1 MAYTI
6 QGSSQFTT
14 QFPPGT
20 VNIKFSQLRNV
31 FKGPIGTQL
40 PVGIVTT
47 TGEIRA
53 RELLRN
59 TNTSDPDPILPDAT
73 ENTQVSTASNWKTS
87 QMRGT
92 IKFYVIDQTVSTTND
107 NGATLSAPGFDFN
120 GLDWNNN
127 LTKSIRKFATVSGTC
142 GSNGNAAPAV
152 RVSAS
157 SNNMTVVVNSTAR
170 IYGGGGAGSGTYLQS
185 GSVGGVALQV
195 DSAQGQVQVYI
206 AAGSNTYG
214 GGGGG
219 ARGSAGLQGQ
229 AGTCPR
235 DEFYT
240 SGGNCGGCPGCA
252 GGWTQYNC
260 YSSGG
265 NDCDCGKG
273 GCGNRN
279 YFSQCTRTVFDPK
292 DGAPR
297 GEGGNGATGRGYNNF
312 SASLVGTNGTAGTS
326 GGCDTYPPAPGGSG
340 TTGETGGSGGD
351 WGSNGS
357 ATTTA
362 ATILLTGNGAAAVSA
377 GRAISKSGAGPGT
390 GSGNYAILST
400 STLTSTELKGFYQP

>member
-31 FKGPIGTQL
+31 FKGPLGTQL

-59 TNTSDPDPILPDAT
+59 TNTSDPDPILPDST
-73 ENTQVSTASNWKTS
+73 ENVGVSTASNWKAS

-107 NGATLSAPGFDFN
+107 NNGTPSAPGFDFD
-120 GLDWNNN
+120 GLNWNNN

-142 GSNGNAAPAV
+142 GSVSFQSPAV
-152 RVSAS
+152 RVSTS
-157 SNNMTVVVNSTAR
+157 TNNMTVVVNSTAR
-170 IYGGGGAGSGTYLQS
+170 IYGGAGSGVGAYLTN
-185 GSVGGVALQV
+185 GTPGGVALQV
-195 DSAQGQVQVYI
+195 DSAQGIVNVYI

-219 ARGSAGLQGQ
+219 PRGSAGVQGQ
-229 AGTCPR
+229 SGTCPR
-235 DEFYT
+235 DEYYT

-252 GGWTQYNC
+252 GGWTEYQC
-260 YSSGG
+260 ACAGG
-265 NDCDCGKG
+265 NDCNCGKG
-273 GCGNRN
+273 GCGSKTC
-279 YFSQCTRTVFDPK
+279 YSYCTRTVYDVR

-312 SASLVGTNGTAGTS
+312 SASLVGTNGTAGTP
-326 GGCDTYPPAPGGSG
+326 GGCYTYPNAPGGSG
-340 TTGETGGSGGD
+340 TTGETGGTGGD
-351 WGSNGS
+351 WGSDGV
-357 ATTTA
+357 ATTAA
-362 ATILLTGNGAAAVSA
+362 ATILLTGNGASGGSG
-377 GRAISKSGAGPGT
+377 GRAISRTGSNPGT

-400 STLTSTELKGFYQP
+400 STLTSTELKGYYQS

>member
-31 FKGPIGTQL
+31 FRGPTGTQL

-92 IKFYVIDQTVSTTND
+92 IKFYVIDQTVSTTNN

-157 SNNMTVVVNSTAR
+157 SNNMTVVMNSTAR

-195 DSAQGQVQVYI
+195 DSAQGAVKVYI

-214 GGGGG
+214 GGSGG
-219 ARGSAGLQGQ
+219 ARGSAGVQGQ
-229 AGTCPR
+229 SGTCPR
-235 DEFYT
+235 DEYYQ
-240 SGGNCGGCPGCA
+240 SGNNCGSCPGCA
-252 GGWTQYNC
+252 PGWTQYDC
-260 YSSGG
+260 GG
-265 NDCDCGKG
+265 FLGCNCGKG
-273 GCGNRN
+273 GCGTNV
-279 YFSQCTRTVFDPK
+279 YYSLCTRTVFDPK
-292 DGAPR
+292 SGAPR

-326 GGCDTYPPAPGGSG
+326 GGCSTYSPAPGGNG
-340 TTGETGGSGGD
+340 TTGQTGGSGGD

-357 ATTTA
+357 ATSTA
-362 ATILLTGNGAAAVSA
+362 ATILLTGNGAAASSA
-377 GRAISKSGAGPGT
+377 GRAISRTGAGPGT

-400 STLTSTELKGFYQP
+400 STLTSELKGFYQP

>member
-14 QFPPGT
+14 QFSPGT

-31 FKGPIGTQL
+31 FKGSLGTQL

-73 ENTQVSTASNWKTS
+73 ENTQVSTASNWKVS

-92 IKFYVIDQTVSTTND
+92 IKFYVIDQTVSTAND
-107 NGATLSAPGFDFN
+107 NGATLSAPGFDFD
-120 GLDWNNN
+120 GLNWNNN

-152 RVSAS
+152 RMSTS

-170 IYGGGGAGSGTYLQS
+170 IYGGGGSGSGTYNQS
-185 GSVGGVALQV
+185 GSAGGVALQV
-195 DSAQGQVQVYI
+195 DSAQGTVKVYI
-206 AAGSNTYG
+206 AAGSNTYA

-219 ARGSAGLQGQ
+219 ARGSAGIQGQ
-229 AGTCPR
+229 SGVCP
-235 DEFYT
+235 ENQTYT
-240 SGGNCGGCPGCA
+240 TGFNCGSCPGCG
-252 GGWTQYNC
+252 GGWNQQSCNFGPGC
-260 YSSGG
+260 
-265 NDCDCGKG
+265 NCGKG
-273 GCGNRN
+273 GCSSSFF
-279 YFSQCTRTVFDPK
+279 YSVCTRTVYNARS
-292 DGAPR
+292 GAPR

-312 SASLVGTNGTAGTS
+312 SASLTGTNGTAGTS
-326 GGCDTYPPAPGGSG
+326 GGCNTYAPAPGGNG
-340 TTGETGGSGGD
+340 TNAETGGSGGD
-351 WGSNGS
+351 WGDGGS

-362 ATILLTGNGAAAVSA
+362 ATILLTGNGAVSSSA
-377 GRAISKSGAGPGT
+377 GRAISRTGAGPGT

-400 STLTSTELKGFYQP
+400 STLTSTELQGFYQP